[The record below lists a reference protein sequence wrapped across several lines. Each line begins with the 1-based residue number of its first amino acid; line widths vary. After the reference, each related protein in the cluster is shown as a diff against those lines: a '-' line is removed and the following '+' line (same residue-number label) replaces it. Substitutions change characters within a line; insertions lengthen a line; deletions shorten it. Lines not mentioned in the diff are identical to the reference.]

1 MSVRVTQ
8 QYQWWPVAR
17 ARPIL
22 SPILRPLAE
31 YTTDML
37 VTFLLSCFYDTVGKK
52 NPFWQCLALEIFFSV
67 E

>member
-1 MSVRVTQ
+1 
-8 QYQWWPVAR
+8 
-17 ARPIL
+17 
-22 SPILRPLAE
+22 LRPLAE